1 MKKILTIVILFIAT
15 IGFAQNSGITY
26 QAVIYGP
33 NGQQLPGSNNQQYIL
48 ANKTICLRFSII
60 DQTGTVEYQET
71 IVTTTDKFGM
81 VNLLIGT
88 GTQVSGYAP
97 NFAGIVWNANT
108 KSLKVELDPSQ
119 NCQNFTQISNNPFTY
134 VPFAYYSAN
143 PGEPGPPGPAGPT
156 GPQGLQGVAGTNG
169 SNGAQGIQG
178 LQGPIGLTGPAG
190 PQGIQGLTGP
200 AGTTGPQGPIGL
212 TGVQGPQGP
221 IGLTGPQGPQGNPG
235 TNGINGVDGATGP
248 QGPIGLTG
256 AQGPQGN
263 PGTNGINGVDGA
275 TGPQGP
281 IGLTGA
287 QGPQGIPG
295 TNGINGV
302 DGAIGPQGP
311 IGLTGPAGTNGSN
324 GLSAYQI
331 WLNAGNTGTEAQ
343 FLNSLQG
350 ATGPAGTNGVD
361 GVDGAT
367 GPQGLTGTTGAQGP
381 AGTNGTNGTN
391 GQNGLSA
398 YQIWLNAGNTGT
410 EAQFLTSLQGATGP
424 AGTNG
429 INGVDGATG
438 PQGIAGITGAQGPTG
453 LLSNGTDAGN
463 TPYWN
468 GTQWVVNNSNI
479 HNNGAGVGIGTTSPN
494 TSAKLEI
501 SSSTQGFLPPR
512 MTTTQR
518 DAIASPA
525 IGLVIYNTSTN
536 CLNFFIGS
544 GWNETCGNPILPSGT
559 VTTINCG
566 TATNTGNLTQG
577 TAASGISSSIPYTGG
592 NGGSHSGQ
600 TVTSTGVTGLT
611 ATLSAGTFTSG
622 AGSLVYSITGTPSS
636 SGTASFALN
645 IGGQTCTLNIT
656 VANNLVTQY
665 PVGSVF
671 CASGP
676 TAIVDVT
683 NPTTGKIWMDRNL
696 GASQAATSSTDVN
709 SYGDL
714 YQWGRASDG
723 HQCRISTATG
733 TLSSS
738 DQAGHGQFIIN
749 NTTPVDWRNP
759 QNTNLWQGVNGI
771 NNPCPTGYR
780 LPTETELNAELLSWN
795 TANSLGAFSS
805 PLKLPIAGWRNS
817 GGAILVVGSTGLY
830 WSSSVF
836 STSSRNFSFGS
847 SGAVMSTDTRAFGV
861 SVRCIK
867 DGSAIIGTVNS
878 INCGTA
884 TNTGSLTQGTAAS
897 SASSSVP
904 YTGGNGGSHSG
915 QTVTS
920 TGVTG
925 LTATVSSGTFANG
938 NGTLVYSITGTPST
952 SGTASFAISIG
963 GQTCTLSI
971 SVAIN
976 LANQYPVGSVFCAS
990 GPTAIVDVTNPTT
1003 GKIWM
1008 DRNLGA
1014 SRAATSSTD
1023 VNSYGDL
1030 YQWGRGNDGH
1040 QCRNSLTTTTL
1051 SSTDQPGNNRFIV
1064 PGYNDWRTPSNSNLW
1079 QGVNSINNPCPTGY
1093 RIPTQTELSAERLS
1107 WNSLNSNGAFASP
1120 LKFSMGGYRSQF
1132 DGSIYYDGSSFYD
1145 GNIGFVWSNT
1155 FAGSDDRY
1163 YLDFNATQSNMSIN
1177 SPSSGRSVRCIK
1189 DASAITGTLGSI
1201 NCGSATNTGTLTQ
1214 GTAASGVSSSVPYTG
1229 GNGGSHS
1236 GQTVTST
1243 GVTGLTAT
1251 LSSGT
1256 FANGN
1261 GTLVYNIS
1269 GTPSASGTASF
1280 ALNIGGQT
1288 CALNL
1293 SVAINLVTQ
1302 YPAGSVFCAS
1312 GPTAIVDVTN
1322 PTTGKI
1328 WMDRNLGAS
1337 QAATS
1342 STDVNSYGDLYQWG
1356 RGSDGHQCRNSATTT
1371 ITSSTSQPNHRDFIL
1386 SSEEWGPPTNSLWQG
1401 VNGINNP
1408 CPSGYRIPT
1417 EAELD
1422 TERSSWSTNNPIGAF
1437 SSPLKLPVAGRRR
1450 GDNLYQNV
1458 GTGAYYISSTILGSS
1473 NPMNLGIGTN
1483 SGMIFSFK
1491 SYGISIRCIK
1501 DASAIIGTVNS
1512 INCGTATNTGTLTQG
1527 TAASGVS
1534 SSVPYTGGNGG
1545 SHSGQTVTS
1554 TGVAGLTATLSSGTF
1569 ANGNGTLVYNI
1580 SGTPSA
1586 SGTASF
1592 ALNIGGQTC
1601 ALNLSVAIN
1610 LVTQYPAGS
1619 VFCASG
1625 PTAIVDITNPVTGKT
1640 WMDRNLGASQVATSS
1655 TDALAYGDLYQWG
1668 RGPDGHQCRNSGV
1681 TSTLSSTDQPG
1692 NGNFIITSNTPNDW
1706 RSNQNDN
1713 LWQGINGINNPCPT
1727 GYRLPTE
1734 TEINTERLSWSQNNS
1749 TGAFASPLKLPMAG
1763 NRDYVDGSL
1772 ITVGTFGYYWSSTVN
1787 SRGSHYLYLF
1797 SGIASVPVH
1806 SRPFG
1811 FSVRC
1816 IKE

>member
-1 MKKILTIVILFIAT
+1 MKKILTIVILFIAS

-143 PGEPGPPGPAGPT
+143 PGEPGPPGPAGPI

-212 TGVQGPQGP
+212 TG
-221 IGLTGPQGPQGNPG
+221 
-235 TNGINGVDGATGP
+235 ATGP

-256 AQGPQGN
+256 QAGSQGLQGIQ
-263 PGTNGINGVDGA
+263 GL
-275 TGPQGP
+275 TGP
-281 IGLTGA
+281 TGA
-287 QGPQGIPG
+287 QGLQ
-295 TNGINGV
+295 
-302 DGAIGPQGP
+302 
-311 IGLTGPAGTNGSN
+311 GPAGANGANGSN

-343 FLNSLQG
+343 FLTSLQG
-350 ATGPAGTNGVD
+350 ATGPIGLTGPL
-361 GVDGAT
+361 
-367 GPQGLTGTTGAQGP
+367 GPQGLQGIQGIAGPAGASGPQGPIGLTGAQGSIGLTGP
-381 AGTNGTNGTN
+381 AGTNGS
-391 GQNGLSA
+391 NGLSA

-438 PQGIAGITGAQGPTG
+438 PQGIAGITGAQCPTG

-479 HNNGAGVGIGTTSPN
+479 HNNGAGVGIGTSSPN

-566 TATNTGNLTQG
+566 TATNTG
-577 TAASGISSSIPYTGG
+577 
-592 NGGSHSGQ
+592 
-600 TVTSTGVTGLT
+600 
-611 ATLSAGTFTSG
+611 
-622 AGSLVYSITGTPSS
+622 
-636 SGTASFALN
+636 
-645 IGGQTCTLNIT
+645 
-656 VANNLVTQY
+656 
-665 PVGSVF
+665 
-671 CASGP
+671 
-676 TAIVDVT
+676 
-683 NPTTGKIWMDRNL
+683 
-696 GASQAATSSTDVN
+696 
-709 SYGDL
+709 
-714 YQWGRASDG
+714 
-723 HQCRISTATG
+723 
-733 TLSSS
+733 
-738 DQAGHGQFIIN
+738 
-749 NTTPVDWRNP
+749 
-759 QNTNLWQGVNGI
+759 
-771 NNPCPTGYR
+771 
-780 LPTETELNAELLSWN
+780 
-795 TANSLGAFSS
+795 
-805 PLKLPIAGWRNS
+805 
-817 GGAILVVGSTGLY
+817 
-830 WSSSVF
+830 
-836 STSSRNFSFGS
+836 
-847 SGAVMSTDTRAFGV
+847 
-861 SVRCIK
+861 
-867 DGSAIIGTVNS
+867 
-878 INCGTA
+878 
-884 TNTGSLTQGTAAS
+884 
-897 SASSSVP
+897 
-904 YTGGNGGSHSG
+904 
-915 QTVTS
+915 
-920 TGVTG
+920 
-925 LTATVSSGTFANG
+925 
-938 NGTLVYSITGTPST
+938 
-952 SGTASFAISIG
+952 
-963 GQTCTLSI
+963 
-971 SVAIN
+971 
-976 LANQYPVGSVFCAS
+976 
-990 GPTAIVDVTNPTT
+990 
-1003 GKIWM
+1003 
-1008 DRNLGA
+1008 
-1014 SRAATSSTD
+1014 
-1023 VNSYGDL
+1023 
-1030 YQWGRGNDGH
+1030 
-1040 QCRNSLTTTTL
+1040 
-1051 SSTDQPGNNRFIV
+1051 
-1064 PGYNDWRTPSNSNLW
+1064 
-1079 QGVNSINNPCPTGY
+1079 
-1093 RIPTQTELSAERLS
+1093 
-1107 WNSLNSNGAFASP
+1107 
-1120 LKFSMGGYRSQF
+1120 
-1132 DGSIYYDGSSFYD
+1132 
-1145 GNIGFVWSNT
+1145 
-1155 FAGSDDRY
+1155 
-1163 YLDFNATQSNMSIN
+1163 
-1177 SPSSGRSVRCIK
+1177 
-1189 DASAITGTLGSI
+1189 
-1201 NCGSATNTGTLTQ
+1201 TLTQ

-1236 GQTVTST
+1236 GQTITST

-1251 LSSGT
+1251 LSSGI

-1261 GTLVYNIS
+1261 GTLVYSIT
-1269 GTPSASGTASF
+1269 GTASESGTASF
-1280 ALNIGGQT
+1280 AISIGGQT
-1288 CALNL
+1288 CSFAVTVQ
-1293 SVAINLVTQ
+1293 SALVTQ
-1302 YPAGSVFCAS
+1302 YPAGSVFCTS

-1328 WMDRNLGAS
+1328 WMDRNLGAT

-1342 STDVNSYGDLYQWG
+1342 LTDSASYGDLYQWG
-1356 RGSDGHQCRNSATTT
+1356 RGNDGHQCRNSATTT
-1371 ITSSTSQPNHRDFIL
+1371 SL
-1386 SSEEWGPPTNSLWQG
+1386 SSSNQPGHGNFIITDYNFNLDWTTFISFNRWQG
-1401 VNGINNP
+1401 INGVNNP
-1408 CPSGYRIPT
+1408 CPSGYRLPS

-1422 TERSSWSTNNPIGAF
+1422 SERLSWSSNNSAGAF
-1437 SSPLKLPVAGRRR
+1437 ASPIKLSLTGRRMSL
-1450 GDNLYQNV
+1450 DNSFQSVDSKGHYW
-1458 GTGAYYISSTILGSS
+1458 SSTRNGDYG
-1473 NPMNLGIGTN
+1473 MNLFITQSGTTN
-1483 SGMIFSFK
+1483 AAMFTSFRTTG
-1491 SYGISIRCIK
+1491 SAIRCIK

-1554 TGVAGLTATLSSGTF
+1554 TGVTGLTTILSSGTF

-1619 VFCASG
+1619 VFCAFG

-1655 TDALAYGDLYQWG
+1655 TDALAFGDLYQWG
-1668 RGPDGHQCRNSGV
+1668 RGSDGHQCRNSATTNT
-1681 TSTLSSTDQPG
+1681 TSSSDLPDHGDFILALST
-1692 NGNFIITSNTPNDW
+1692 NDW
-1706 RSNQNDN
+1706 RSPQNNN
-1713 LWQGINGINNPCPT
+1713 LWQGVNGINNPCPV

-1734 TEINTERLSWSQNNS
+1734 TEINAERLSWISNNL
-1749 TGAFASPLKLPMAG
+1749 TGAITSPLKLTAAG
-1763 NRDYVDGSL
+1763 NRHVVVSDVTEGLYWTSSVNGTQSRYLNFAQSEDRISSL
-1772 ITVGTFGYYWSSTVN
+1772 QRI
-1787 SRGSHYLYLF
+1787 
-1797 SGIASVPVH
+1797 IAN
-1806 SRPFG
+1806 
-1811 FSVRC
+1811 SVRC
-1816 IKE
+1816 IKN